1 MTSTGVTNTV
11 VTDIGMTKAGMTG
24 AGRAANR
31 VKPPLPGT
39 SGGILGTAFAREPVA
54 RLLSGLRPFPS
65 QTPRQELHPHDDGH

>member
-39 SGGILGTAFAREPVA
+39 SGGILGTAFAREPAA
-54 RLLSGLRPFPS
+54 RLPIRPSAVSFP
-65 QTPRQELHPHDDGH
+65 HPSTGAAST